1 MAQVVPEPD
10 PPEPLC
16 QWLDE
21 TVERT
26 PKPSEW
32 KADEVQGFSNCI
44 LGDPS
49 MKYKLIVRQ
58 CYIQMHAQIMT
69 WLQDKFSL
77 ATPPIGM
84 FVITGT
90 PGIGKSV
97 FLAYMVAFLVEQGYS
112 IVIQIGQ
119 KFWSRQ
125 SGSGKTVSHGK
136 TEPKLLEDAKA
147 VLLADPLGGEDTKV
161 EHRRA
166 GCTIV
171 FTSLRE
177 SCYKVSFKQQ
187 QVYSQK
193 RYMPVWSKEELV
205 EHRAVLF
212 SDKSE
217 AVEQAHACLGGS
229 VRWLAEL
236 LANWDGKADLASKA
250 EELICK
256 YMEHLDTFDQLY
268 DLLKCTPIDNMED
281 KGRQNAM
288 SYLLQIHTECPFQEP
303 VQKFI
308 TSQVAENVLCKKLSV
323 KTKQEQEQF
332 LTKFLRTKP
341 LGTLV
346 GKVFQSLVLERLTGK
361 GNERCSLQCKPLAL
375 KGQDEQTSVPNQKF
389 EMQTHATK
397 LKCKLTLG
405 CVGLYCPLSETF
417 PAADFFFATNTG
429 SVLWL
434 LQMTKNEDKHDCK
447 IGKMREEFE
456 KHFDK
461 ASLEKVST
469 IKWVIVAPEVI
480 ASNYK
485 KPQTVHGEWKIGS
498 KAVEVEQYVSSWKV
512 SP

>member
-1 MAQVVPEPD
+1 MEK
-10 PPEPLC
+10 
-16 QWLDE
+16 
-21 TVERT
+21 T

-32 KADEVQGFSNCI
+32 KADEVQEFSNNI
-44 LGDPS
+44 LGDGS
-49 MKYKLIVRQ
+49 MNDKLIVRQ
-58 CYIQMHAQIMT
+58 CYIQMRAQIMD
-69 WLQDKFSL
+69 WLEQKFNL
-77 ATPPIGM
+77 KTPIGM

-97 FLAYMVAFLVEQGYS
+97 FLAYMVAFLVEQGYGV
-112 IVIQIGQ
+112 VIQIGQ

-125 SGSGKTVSHGK
+125 SGSGKTVAHGK
-136 TEPKLLEDAKA
+136 TEPKLLEDANA
-147 VLLADPLGGEDTKV
+147 VLLADPLGGDDTKV

-171 FTSLRE
+171 FTSLQER
-177 SCYKVSFKQQ
+177 CYKVSFKQQ
-187 QVYSQK
+187 QVHSQK

-205 EHRAVLF
+205 EHQAVLF

-236 LANWDGKADLASKA
+236 LANWDGKADLERNA
-250 EELICK
+250 EELIRT
-256 YMEHLDTFDQLY
+256 YMEHLNAFDQLY
-268 DLLKCTPIDNMED
+268 NLLESTRIDNMEEN
-281 KGRQNAM
+281 GRLNAM
-288 SYLLQIHTECPFQEP
+288 SYLLQIHAECPFQKP

-308 TSQVAENVLCKKLSV
+308 SSQVAEKVLCKKLSV
-323 KTKQEQEQF
+323 KTKQEQERF

-346 GKVFQSLVLERLTGK
+346 GKVFQSLLLERLTGK

-389 EMQTHATK
+389 EMQTRAAK
-397 LKCKLTLG
+397 SKCKLTLG
-405 CVGLYCPLSETF
+405 CDGLYCPLSETF
-417 PAADFFFATNTG
+417 PAADFFFATDTG
-429 SVLWL
+429 SMLWL

-447 IGKMREEFE
+447 IGKMQEDFE

-469 IKWVIVAPEVI
+469 IKWVIVAPSVI
-480 ASNYK
+480 ASNYT
-485 KPQTVHGEWKIGS
+485 KPQTVHGEWKIGT
-498 KAVEVEQYVSSWKV
+498 KVVNVEQYVSPWKV

>member
-1 MAQVVPEPD
+1 M
-10 PPEPLC
+10 
-16 QWLDE
+16 
-21 TVERT
+21 ERT

-32 KADEVQGFSNCI
+32 KADDVQEFSNCI

-58 CYIQMHAQIMT
+58 CYTQMHAQIT
-69 WLQDKFSL
+69 NWLNDKFKL
-77 ATPPIGM
+77 ETPPVGM

-97 FLAYMVAFLVEQGYS
+97 FLAYMVAFLVEKGYG
-112 IVIQIGQ
+112 IVIQRGQ

-125 SGSGKTVSHGK
+125 SRSGKTVAHGK
-136 TEPKLLEDAKA
+136 TEPELLGDAKA
-147 VLLADPLGGEDTKV
+147 VLLADPLGSETATVV
-161 EHRRA
+161 EHRFA

-177 SCYKVSFKQQ
+177 RCYKASYQQ
-187 QVYSQK
+187 LRVHSQK

-205 EHRAVLF
+205 KHQVVLF

-236 LANWDGKADLASKA
+236 FANWDGKADLESKA
-250 EELICK
+250 EELIRI
-256 YMEHLDTFDQLY
+256 YMEHLNAFDQLY
-268 DLLKCTPIDNMED
+268 NLLESTRIDNMEEN
-281 KGRQNAM
+281 GRLNAM
-288 SYLLQIHTECPFQEP
+288 SYLLQIHTECPFQKP

-361 GNERCSLQCKPLAL
+361 GNERCSLQCKRLAL
-375 KGQDEQTSVPNQKF
+375 KGQDAKTAKTSVPNQKF
-389 EMQTHATK
+389 KMQTQAAK
-397 LKCKLTLG
+397 SKCKLTLG
-405 CVGLYCPLSETF
+405 CEGLYCPLSETF
-417 PAADFFFATNTG
+417 PAADFFFATDTG
-429 SVLWL
+429 SILWL

-447 IGKMREEFE
+447 IGKMQEEFE

-469 IKWVIVAPEVI
+469 IKWVIVAPSMI
-480 ASNYK
+480 ASNYT

-498 KAVEVEQYVSSWKV
+498 KVVNVEQYVSSWKV

>member
-1 MAQVVPEPD
+1 
-10 PPEPLC
+10 
-16 QWLDE
+16 
-21 TVERT
+21 
-26 PKPSEW
+26 
-32 KADEVQGFSNCI
+32 
-44 LGDPS
+44 
-49 MKYKLIVRQ
+49 
-58 CYIQMHAQIMT
+58 MT

-77 ATPPIGM
+77 TTPPIGM

-97 FLAYMVAFLVEQGYS
+97 FLAYMVAFLVEKDYG
-112 IVIQIGQ
+112 IVIQRRQ
-119 KFWSRQ
+119 KFWSRE
-125 SGSGKTVSHGK
+125 SGSGKTVAHGK
-136 TEPKLLEDAKA
+136 TEPKLLEDNNA
-147 VLLADPLGGEDTKV
+147 VLLADPLGSETATEV
-161 EHRRA
+161 EHRFA

-177 SCYKVSFKQQ
+177 RCYKASYKQQ
-187 QVYSQK
+187 EVHSQK

-205 EHRAVLF
+205 KHQIALF

-217 AVEQAHACLGGS
+217 AVEEAHACLGGS
-229 VRWLAEL
+229 VRWLAKL
-236 LANWDGKADLASKA
+236 LANWDGTADLVSKA
-250 EELICK
+250 EELICT
-256 YMEHLDTFDQLY
+256 YMEHLNTFDQLY
-268 DLLKCTPIDNMED
+268 DLLEYTQIDNMEE

-288 SYLLQIHTECPFQEP
+288 SYLLQIHTECPFQKP

-308 TSQVAENVLCKKLSV
+308 SSQVAENVLCKKLSV

-332 LTKFLRTKP
+332 LAKFLHTKP

-397 LKCKLTLG
+397 WKCKLTLG

-512 SP
+512 SPWDANTIQSARKEMQWLKTVCCVDELFLTTCIDTSIFLINVSMLFTNLNSMRCLGGRLVVAIWR

>member
-1 MAQVVPEPD
+1 MEK
-10 PPEPLC
+10 
-16 QWLDE
+16 
-21 TVERT
+21 T

-32 KADEVQGFSNCI
+32 KADEVQEFSNCI

-77 ATPPIGM
+77 TTPPIGM

-97 FLAYMVAFLVEQGYS
+97 FLAYMVAFLVEKGYG

-125 SGSGKTVSHGK
+125 SGSGKTVADGK
-136 TEPKLLEDAKA
+136 TEPKLLEDANA
-147 VLLADPLGGEDTKV
+147 VLLADPLGGKDTKD

-177 SCYKVSFKQQ
+177 SCYKVSYKQQ
-187 QVYSQK
+187 EVHSQK
-193 RYMPVWSKEELV
+193 GYMPVWSKEELV
-205 EHRAVLF
+205 KHRSGLF
-212 SDKSE
+212 SENSE
-217 AVEQAHACLGGS
+217 AAEEAHACLGGS
-229 VRWLAEL
+229 VRWLAKL
-236 LANWDGKADLASKA
+236 LSNSGGTTDLASKA
-250 EELICK
+250 EELIRT
-256 YMEHLDTFDQLY
+256 YMEHLNTFDQLY
-268 DLLKCTPIDNMED
+268 DLLMYSPIDNMEG

-288 SYLLQIHTECPFQEP
+288 SYLLQIHTEWPFQKP

-308 TSQVAENVLCKKLSV
+308 SSEVAEKVLREKLSV

-361 GNERCSLQCKPLAL
+361 GNEGCSLQCKPLAL
-375 KGQDEQTSVPNQKF
+375 EGQDTQTSVPNQKF
-389 EMQTHATK
+389 EMQTQAAK
-397 LKCKLTLG
+397 SKCKLTLG
-405 CVGLYCPLSETF
+405 CDELYCPLSEIF
-417 PAADFFFATNTG
+417 PAADFFFATDTG
-429 SVLWL
+429 SMLWL

-498 KAVEVEQYVSSWKV
+498 KAVKVEQYVSSWKV

>member
-1 MAQVVPEPD
+1 MEK
-10 PPEPLC
+10 
-16 QWLDE
+16 
-21 TVERT
+21 T

-32 KADEVQGFSNCI
+32 KADEPQEFSKHI
-44 LGDPS
+44 LGDGS
-49 MKYKLIVRQ
+49 MKKRLVVRQ
-58 CYIQMHAQIMT
+58 CYTQMRVQIMN
-69 WLQDKFSL
+69 WLNDKFKL
-77 ATPPIGM
+77 EMPVGM

-97 FLAYMVAFLVEQGYS
+97 FLAYMVAFLVEQGYG

-125 SGSGKTVSHGK
+125 FGSGKTVAHEEQK
-136 TEPKLLEDAKA
+136 PFQLLKNPQA

-177 SCYKVSFKQQ
+177 SCYKTSFKQQ
-187 QVYSQK
+187 EVHSQK

-205 EHRAVLF
+205 KHQVALF

-217 AVEQAHACLGGS
+217 AVETCMSLGS
-229 VRWLAEL
+229 VRWLAKL

-256 YMEHLDTFDQLY
+256 YMEHLNTFDQLY
-268 DLLKCTPIDNMED
+268 DLLKYTPIDNMED

-308 TSQVAENVLCKKLSV
+308 ASQVAENVLCKKLSV
-323 KTKQEQEQF
+323 KNKQEQEQF
-332 LTKFLRTKP
+332 LTKFLHTKP

-346 GKVFQSLVLERLTGK
+346 GKVFQSLVLECLTGK
-361 GNERCSLQCKPLAL
+361 GKEPCSLQCKRLAL
-375 KGQDEQTSVPNQKF
+375 KGQDAKTAKTSVPNQKF
-389 EMQTHATK
+389 EMQTQAAAK

-405 CVGLYCPLSETF
+405 CAVLYCPLSETF
-417 PAADFFFATNTG
+417 PAADFFFATDTG
-429 SVLWL
+429 SILWL

-447 IGKMREEFE
+447 IGKMQEEFE

-469 IKWVIVAPEVI
+469 IKWVIVAPSMI
-480 ASNYK
+480 ASNYT
-485 KPQTVHGEWKIGS
+485 KPQTVHGEWKIGT
-498 KAVEVEQYVSSWKV
+498 KVVNVEQYVSPWKV

>member
-1 MAQVVPEPD
+1 MEK
-10 PPEPLC
+10 
-16 QWLDE
+16 
-21 TVERT
+21 T

-32 KADEVQGFSNCI
+32 KADEVQEFSKHI
-44 LGDPS
+44 LGDGS
-49 MKYKLIVRQ
+49 MKKRLVVRQ
-58 CYIQMHAQIMT
+58 CYTQMRVQIMN
-69 WLQDKFSL
+69 WLNDKFKL
-77 ATPPIGM
+77 EMPVGM

-97 FLAYMVAFLVEQGYS
+97 FLAYMVAFLVEKGYG

-125 SGSGKTVSHGK
+125 SGSGKTVAHREEK
-136 TEPKLLEDAKA
+136 PLQLEDAKV
-147 VLLADPLGGEDTKV
+147 VLLADPLGGKDNQI

-177 SCYKVSFKQQ
+177 SCYKVSYKQQ
-187 QVYSQK
+187 EVHSQK
-193 RYMPVWSKEELV
+193 GYMPVWSKEELV
-205 EHRAVLF
+205 KHRSVLF
-212 SDKSE
+212 SENSE
-217 AVEQAHACLGGS
+217 AAEEAHACLGGS
-229 VRWLAEL
+229 VRWLAKL
-236 LANWDGKADLASKA
+236 LSNSGGTTDLASKA
-250 EELICK
+250 EELIRT
-256 YMEHLDTFDQLY
+256 YMEHLNTFDQLY
-268 DLLKCTPIDNMED
+268 DLLMYSPIDNMEG

-288 SYLLQIHTECPFQEP
+288 SYLLQIHTEWPFQKP

-308 TSQVAENVLCKKLSV
+308 SSEVAEKVLREKLSV

-361 GNERCSLQCKPLAL
+361 GNEGCSLQCKPLAL
-375 KGQDEQTSVPNQKF
+375 EGQDTQTSVPNQKF
-389 EMQTHATK
+389 EMQTQAAK
-397 LKCKLTLG
+397 SKCKLTLG
-405 CVGLYCPLSETF
+405 CDELYCPLSEIF
-417 PAADFFFATNTG
+417 PAADFFFATDTG
-429 SVLWL
+429 SMLWL

-498 KAVEVEQYVSSWKV
+498 KAVKVEQYVSSWKV

>member
-1 MAQVVPEPD
+1 MEK
-10 PPEPLC
+10 
-16 QWLDE
+16 
-21 TVERT
+21 T

-32 KADEVQGFSNCI
+32 KADEVKKFSNNI
-44 LGDPS
+44 LGDGS
-49 MKYKLIVRQ
+49 MKKRLVVRQ
-58 CYIQMHAQIMT
+58 CYTQMRVQIMD
-69 WLQDKFSL
+69 WLNDKFEL
-77 ATPPIGM
+77 ETPIGM

-97 FLAYMVAFLVEQGYS
+97 FLAYMVAFLVENRYGV
-112 IVIQIGQ
+112 VIQRGQ

-125 SGSGKTVSHGK
+125 FGSGKTVAHEEQK
-136 TEPKLLEDAKA
+136 PFQLLNNPQV
-147 VLLADPLGGEDTKV
+147 VLLADPLGSETASVV
-161 EHRRA
+161 EHRFV

-177 SCYKVSFKQQ
+177 RCYNKTLKQQ
-187 QVYSQK
+187 EVHSQK

-229 VRWLAEL
+229 VRWLAKL
-236 LANWDGKADLASKA
+236 LANWDGKADLESKA
-250 EELICK
+250 EELIRT
-256 YMEHLDTFDQLY
+256 YMEHLNAFDQLY
-268 DLLKCTPIDNMED
+268 NLLESTRIDNME
-281 KGRQNAM
+281 GNGQLNAM
-288 SYLLQIHTECPFQEP
+288 SYLLQIHTECPFQKP

-308 TSQVAENVLCKKLSV
+308 SSQVAENVLCKKLSV

-361 GNERCSLQCKPLAL
+361 GNERCSLQCKPLAPE
-375 KGQDEQTSVPNQKF
+375 GQDEQTSVPNQKF
-389 EMQTHATK
+389 EMQTQAAK
-397 LKCKLTLG
+397 SKCKLTLG
-405 CVGLYCPLSETF
+405 CEELYCPLSEIF
-417 PAADFFFATNTG
+417 PAADFFFATDTG
-429 SVLWL
+429 SMLWL

-498 KAVEVEQYVSSWKV
+498 KAVKVEQYVSSWKV

>member
-1 MAQVVPEPD
+1 MEK
-10 PPEPLC
+10 
-16 QWLDE
+16 
-21 TVERT
+21 T

-32 KADEVQGFSNCI
+32 KADEVKKFSNNI
-44 LGDPS
+44 LGDGS
-49 MKYKLIVRQ
+49 MNDKLIVRQ
-58 CYIQMHAQIMT
+58 CYIQMRAQIMD
-69 WLQDKFSL
+69 WLEQKFNL
-77 ATPPIGM
+77 KTPIGM

-97 FLAYMVAFLVEQGYS
+97 FLAYMVAFLVEKGYG
-112 IVIQIGQ
+112 IVIQRGQ

-125 SGSGKTVSHGK
+125 SGSGRTVAHEEQK
-136 TEPKLLEDAKA
+136 PFQLLKNPQA
-147 VLLADPLGGEDTKV
+147 VLLADPLGSETASVV
-161 EHRRA
+161 EHRFV

-177 SCYKVSFKQQ
+177 RCYKTSFKQQ
-187 QVYSQK
+187 EVHSQK

-205 EHRAVLF
+205 KHQVALF

-217 AVEQAHACLGGS
+217 AVEKAHACLGGS
-229 VRWLAEL
+229 VRWLAKL

-256 YMEHLDTFDQLY
+256 YMEHLNTFDQLY
-268 DLLKCTPIDNMED
+268 HLLKYTPIDNMED

-308 TSQVAENVLCKKLSV
+308 ASQVAENVLCKKLSV
-323 KTKQEQEQF
+323 KNKQEQEQF
-332 LTKFLRTKP
+332 LTKFLHTKP

-346 GKVFQSLVLERLTGK
+346 GKVFQSLVLECLTGK
-361 GNERCSLQCKPLAL
+361 DKEPCSLQCKRLAL
-375 KGQDEQTSVPNQKF
+375 KGQDAKTAKTSVPNQKF
-389 EMQTHATK
+389 EMQTQAAAK

-405 CVGLYCPLSETF
+405 CAALYCPLSETF
-417 PAADFFFATNTG
+417 PAADFFFATDTG
-429 SVLWL
+429 SILWL

-447 IGKMREEFE
+447 IGKMQEEFE

-469 IKWVIVAPEVI
+469 IKWVIVAPSMI
-480 ASNYK
+480 ASNYT
-485 KPQTVHGEWKIGS
+485 KPQTVHGEWKIGT
-498 KAVEVEQYVSSWKV
+498 KVVNVEQYVSPWMV